1 MSATQVHIA
10 GVGISTS
17 SPQDLNNSAI
27 DAGTKA
33 LLDAG
38 ITYGKVQ
45 LSVACSL
52 GDTQTRIPQACF
64 KAFGRQKAP
73 IGSMDSGSAL
83 YMVAQCVRSGQI
95 DCAMLIG
102 LDTVSKHD
110 RKERDMRKD
119 ADSAYRDLL
128 REVGSLRRSVRKSD
142 SICVLNLFHGRSA
155 DRTCTARRGRCHPCI
170 GSIISISRVSARL
183 RRAHQSL

>member
-1 MSATQVHIA
+1 VVGRTRADTFPRQSALAVCVSQNRAGPRSEIESRQTTIAMSATQVHIA

-17 SPQDLNNSAI
+17 PPQDLNNSAI

-73 IGSMDSGSAL
+73 TGSMDSASAL
-83 YMVAQCVRSGQI
+83 YMAAQCVRNGQI

-110 RKERDMRKD
+110 RKGGTCETR
-119 ADSAYRDLL
+119 LTVH
-128 REVGSLRRSVRKSD
+128 VG
-142 SICVLNLFHGRSA
+142 
-155 DRTCTARRGRCHPCI
+155 TY
-170 GSIISISRVSARL
+170 
-183 RRAHQSL
+183 